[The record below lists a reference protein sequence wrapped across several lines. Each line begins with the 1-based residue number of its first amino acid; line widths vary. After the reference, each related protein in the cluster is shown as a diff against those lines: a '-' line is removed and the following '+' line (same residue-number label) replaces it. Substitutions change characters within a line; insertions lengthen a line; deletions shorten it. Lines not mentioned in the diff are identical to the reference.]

1 MIITTTTLHPQ
12 YSKPQASL
20 PAFWRLGQLA
30 TGLPVLWPMTY
41 SQAVIVE
48 CNAKS
53 HHEAYRLI
61 ENCLLSLLKVTPAH
75 QLHLTVY
82 EHTLRSPFPA
92 LKPIFQQAKKHA
104 LKVITHKKLLKDTV
118 GELQQIAHQR
128 QALLAQ
134 LKLATW
140 YDYMASHED
149 ADPVEVLV
157 LSQVW
162 SDIELLVE
170 LADLCQYAVRLGILP
185 LLVISSRYF
194 PKIPQDEWQINLSG
208 VIEEINQN
216 SLRLVVHRDA
226 SLEIKHQELQEIAD
240 LYHFFQPTVDVYT
253 SLS

>member
-1 MIITTTTLHPQ
+1 MITTKTLHLHHSTQ
-12 YSKPQASL
+12 QSCL

-41 SQAVIVE
+41 TQAVVVE

-53 HHEAYRLI
+53 HHEAYRLV
-61 ENCLLSLLKVTPAH
+61 ENCLLSLLKVSPAQ
-75 QLHLTVY
+75 QLRITVY
-82 EHTLRSPFPA
+82 EHTLRSPFPL
-92 LKPIFQQAKKHA
+92 LKPLYQQKHA
-104 LKVITHKKLLKDTV
+104 LRVITHKKQLKDTV

-128 QALLAQ
+128 QALLSK

-140 YDYMASHED
+140 YDYMATHQDTE
-149 ADPVEVLV
+149 PVEILV

-162 SDIELLVE
+162 PDIELLVE
-170 LADLCQYAVRLGILP
+170 LADLCQYAVHLGVLP

-194 PKIPQDEWQINLSG
+194 PKIPHDEWQINLSG

-240 LYHFFQPTVDVYT
+240 LYHFFQPTVDVYS